1 MTKVLDRL
9 LLQKKAVIVE
19 RWRLLILDT
28 YPADSSRLFKQ
39 EKDRFANP
47 IGSIISAGIETLYDE
62 LVGEMNPQKLFNCL
76 DSIIRV
82 RAVQDF
88 SPSDTIAF
96 ILLLKR
102 VVREELGGE
111 IKERRLFEEILEF
124 ESRIDDMM
132 LLTLDVYMKCREQI
146 HEIRIKELKKERDGV
161 LRLLARTNSK
171 DEEPSKG

>member
-1 MTKVLDRL
+1 MTKILDRF
-9 LLQKKAVIVE
+9 LLQKKVAILE

-28 YPADSSRLFKQ
+28 YPADGSRFFKQ

-47 IGSIISAGIETLYDE
+47 IGSIISEGIEALYDE
-62 LVGEMNPQKLFNCL
+62 LVGEMNQDNLFNCL

-88 SPSDTIAF
+88 PPSDAIAF
-96 ILLLKR
+96 IPLLKR

-111 IKERRLFEEILEF
+111 IKERRLFEDILKF

-132 LLTLDVYMKCREQI
+132 LLTLDIYMKCREQI
-146 HEIRIKELKKERDGV
+146 HEIRIKELKEERDGV

-171 DEEPSKG
+171 DEEPSKE

>member
-1 MTKVLDRL
+1 MILTQL
-9 LLQKKAVIVE
+9 LLQKKDAILE
-19 RWRLLILDT
+19 HWRHLILDT

-47 IGSIISAGIETLYDE
+47 IGSIISAGIEALYDE
-62 LVGEMNPQKLFNCL
+62 LVGEMNPDRLTPCL

-88 SPSDTIAF
+88 SPSDAIAF

-102 VVREELGGE
+102 VVREELDGE
-111 IKERRLFEEILEF
+111 IKERRLFEEILKF

-132 LLTLDVYMKCREQI
+132 LLTLDIYMKCREQI